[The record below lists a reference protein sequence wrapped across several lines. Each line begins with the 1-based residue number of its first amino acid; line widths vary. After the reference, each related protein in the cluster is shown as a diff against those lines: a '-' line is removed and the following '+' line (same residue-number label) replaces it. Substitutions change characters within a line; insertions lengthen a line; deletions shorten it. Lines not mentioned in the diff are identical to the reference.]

1 MKKIE
6 AHDVESSC
14 DKFIDHSATRLP
26 VREAIYQL
34 LLDDD
39 RIVQILNAGK
49 I

>member
-1 MKKIE
+1 MKKRA

-39 RIVQILNAGK
+39 
-49 I
+49 

>member
-1 MKKIE
+1 MKKRA

-34 LLDDD
+34 LLDDW
-39 RIVQILNAGK
+39 IVQILNAGK